1 MNKMLKRP
9 KVSIIIPVYNAE
21 KYISKCLDSILN
33 QTEKDFEII
42 IIDDGSQDRSLERC
56 KYYGKNEKRVK
67 VFYIKKIQ
75 VFQKAR
81 NTGIKHSNGDYI
93 TFVDI
98 DDYVD
103 KVYRKILN
111 VQKKYNAEL
120 VYFWSCNR
128 KKFNRIKK

>member
-56 KYYGKNEKRVK
+56 KYYGKMIKELK
-67 VFYIKKIQ
+67 FYIKKIQ
-75 VFQKAR
+75 VFQKQE
-81 NTGIKHSNGDYI
+81 
-93 TFVDI
+93 
-98 DDYVD
+98 
-103 KVYRKILN
+103 IL
-111 VQKKYNAEL
+111 EL
-120 VYFWSCNR
+120 NILMETISHLL
-128 KKFNRIKK
+128 I